1 MGILGLL
8 AINSVGTASYE
19 KFYAR
24 SVLQKLVV
32 GVIPEADYRHC
43 ILPRAHTRRD
53 IHIAMN
59 PDKQAH
65 FFSLIY
71 GPPGTGKST
80 LVQEACQEMGRGVGY
95 INISPMSQDFGKY
108 LGETF
113 SFRFERHVNIFNV
126 FSQAVLGRKAVE
138 VAGGMGKL
146 ASLERSCKALH
157 EAAIA
162 FRASE
167 GRPFVLVIDSF
178 DRLIHSE
185 RDIAMAFL
193 E

>member
-8 AINSVGTASYE
+8 AINSVGAAGYE

-32 GVIPEADYRHC
+32 GVIPEIDDQHSV
-43 ILPRAHTRRD
+43 LPRPQTRRD
-53 IHIAMN
+53 ISIAMS
-59 PDKQAH
+59 PDRQAH
-65 FFSLIY
+65 FFALIY
-71 GPPGTGKST
+71 GPAGTGKST
-80 LVQEACQEMGRGVGY
+80 LVQEACQKLARGVGY
-95 INISPMSQDFGKY
+95 LNIAPMSQDFGKY

-113 SFRFERHVNIFNV
+113 SFRYERHVNIFNV
-126 FSQAVLGRKAVE
+126 LSQAVLGRKAVE

-157 EAAIA
+157 EAAVA

-178 DRLIHSE
+178 DRLMHSE
-185 RDIAMAFL
+185 KDIAAAFL